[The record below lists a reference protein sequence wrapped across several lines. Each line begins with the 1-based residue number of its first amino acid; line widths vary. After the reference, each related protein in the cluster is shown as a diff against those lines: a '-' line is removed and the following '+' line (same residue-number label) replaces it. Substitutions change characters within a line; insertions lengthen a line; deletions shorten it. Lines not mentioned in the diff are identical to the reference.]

1 MNTAKVTETINY
13 TYPAASR
20 AGHYVVITRSMAAT
34 RTTTVTTLTEARTLA
49 AAAELRATILTPRP
63 TR

>member
-1 MNTAKVTETINY
+1 
-13 TYPAASR
+13 
-20 AGHYVVITRSMAAT
+20 MAAT